1 MGYPMR
7 LLGQLALSAHCW
19 KRSLFTANDSGHAQ
33 KTGRGIGAFIGS
45 CKNIRRLDL
54 SGCDQIKDSG
64 LDGEYQ
70 VWRCYKHH

>member
-33 KTGRGIGAFIGS
+33 KLGAE
-45 CKNIRRLDL
+45 LEL
-54 SGCDQIKDSG
+54 SLGVARILG
-64 LDGEYQ
+64 
-70 VWRCYKHH
+70 VWI